1 MKREEIVTKAR
12 VIVVKVGSGVL
23 ATPREG
29 VNREIVEG
37 LAEDICALKKEGR
50 EVVLVTSGAIACGI
64 EALGIKVR
72 PEDIAT
78 KQAVAA
84 IGQPILM
91 DTYKKAFERFGVN
104 VAQILLSK
112 DDLIGDRKR
121 FINTRNTFEALR
133 VLGAV
138 PIVNENDSVAV
149 DEIKF
154 GDNDTLSSY
163 VAGLVGADLL
173 VILSDIEG
181 LYEGDPKSGTAN
193 LIKEVSA
200 ADPVL
205 DEISKGGGKSFFGTG
220 GILSKVEAAR
230 RASSF
235 GIPVVVA
242 SGKRKKVL
250 LDIVRGKDI
259 GTLVLP
265 GKKLKGKKRWIG
277 FYARA
282 KGKIYVDNGA
292 CNAIVQKGKSLLPRG
307 IVRIEG
313 EFDRGDV
320 VFIVDHQGR
329 VFAKGLTNYSSQE
342 LEKIKGRKTTEL
354 SKILGYKYRDEVVHR
369 DDMVLVMGSF

>member
-1 MKREEIVTKAR
+1 MKRREAVSGAR

-23 ATPREG
+23 ATPGEG
-29 VNREIVEG
+29 INREVVDNLVE
-37 LAEDICALKKEGR
+37 DVYVLKSRGK
-50 EVVLVTSGAIACGI
+50 EVVLVTSGAIACGM
-64 EALGIKVR
+64 EVLGMEVK

-91 DTYKKAFERFGVN
+91 DIYKKAFERFSVK

-133 VLGAV
+133 ALKAV

-173 VILSDIEG
+173 VVLSDIEG
-181 LYEGDPKSGTAN
+181 LYRGDPGDGNAS

-200 ADPVL
+200 ADPIL
-205 DEISKGGGKSFFGTG
+205 SEISKSETRSFFGTG
-220 GILSKVEAAR
+220 GILSKVEAAK

-235 GIPVVVA
+235 GIPVVIA
-242 SGKRKKVL
+242 NGKRKRVL
-250 LDIVRGKDI
+250 LDVVEGKDV

-265 GKKLKGKKRWIG
+265 GKKLKGRKRWIG

-282 KGKIYVDNGA
+282 KGKI
-292 CNAIVQKGKSLLPRG
+292 
-307 IVRIEG
+307 
-313 EFDRGDV
+313 
-320 VFIVDHQGR
+320 
-329 VFAKGLTNYSSQE
+329 
-342 LEKIKGRKTTEL
+342 
-354 SKILGYKYRDEVVHR
+354 
-369 DDMVLVMGSF
+369 

>member
-1 MKREEIVTKAR
+1 MKRKEVVSKAK

-29 VNREIVEG
+29 INRGIVEG
-37 LAEDICALKKEGR
+37 IVEDICALRGEGR
-50 EVVLVTSGAIACGI
+50 EVVLVTSGAIACGM
-64 EALGIKVR
+64 EALGIEIR
-72 PEDIAT
+72 PEDIVT

-91 DTYKKAFERFGVN
+91 DTYKRAFERFGVK

-133 VLGAV
+133 IFRAV

-173 VILSDIEG
+173 VILSDIDG
-181 LYEGDPKSGTAN
+181 LYRGDPRSGGGS

-200 ADPVL
+200 TDPIL
-205 DEISKGGGKSFFGTG
+205 DRISRGKSRSFFGTG
-220 GILSKVEAAR
+220 GILSKVEAVR

-242 SGKRKKVL
+242 NGKRKKVL
-250 LDIVRGKDI
+250 LDVIEGKDV

-265 GKKLKGKKRWIG
+265 GKRLKGKKRWIG

-282 KGKIYVDNGA
+282 KGKIYVDHGA
-292 CNAIVQKGKSLLPRG
+292 YSAIVQGGKSLLPGG
-307 IVRIEG
+307 IVKVEG

-320 VFIVDHQGR
+320 VFIVDPQGKP
-329 VFAKGLTNYSSQE
+329 FAKGLTNYSSQE
-342 LEKIKGRKTTEL
+342 LEKIKGKKTSEL
-354 SKILGYKYRDEVVHR
+354 SRILGYKYRDEVIHR
-369 DDMVLVMGSF
+369 DDMVLLEH